1 MVQWHF
7 RPVGTPWPEKGLFSH
22 TEPVPGLVT
31 LWVYGCPKIPKK
43 WPQQTTLAAGQESLN
58 FGLKDLDFADTRL
71 Q

>member
-1 MVQWHF
+1 MTSIHQWEPH
-7 RPVGTPWPEKGLFSH
+7 GLRKVLTH